1 MSSQDG
7 WFVAKKITLFQNI
20 QGVRASESV
29 LMQNSESKK
38 AEIVVF
44 LGLSLLKETTP

>member
-7 WFVAKKITLFQNI
+7 WFVVKKITVFQNI

-29 LMQNSESKK
+29 LMLNGVSKK
-38 AEIVVF
+38 VEIVVF
-44 LGLSLLKETTP
+44 LGLSLLRESTP